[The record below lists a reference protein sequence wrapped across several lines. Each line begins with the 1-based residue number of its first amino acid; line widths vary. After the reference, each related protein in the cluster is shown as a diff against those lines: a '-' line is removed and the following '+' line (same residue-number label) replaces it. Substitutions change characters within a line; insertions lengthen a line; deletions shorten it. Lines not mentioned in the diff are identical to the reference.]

1 MFLQLWEFRR
11 PPRSEKSRRLICAP
25 KAKRKK
31 LRKMKSCRSQ
41 QKRPVNFQ
49 AARIQPARC
58 TALSIPHCRTKIVS
72 GGTKNAAQLI
82 RAATIDNIK
91 NGGYSFFV
99 EIRFAR
105 LRDSARDL
113 PNQLKPITS
122 NQFERAAKDFRF
134 RMVKAP
140 ANLATLGRP
149 PQKTPIFRVA
159 KRCGLSNLYKSTSRK
174 PPSYLP
180 THRREIEKIV
190 KFQLSPMK
198 STKEARI

>member
-1 MFLQLWEFRR
+1 MN
-11 PPRSEKSRRLICAP
+11 
-25 KAKRKK
+25 
-31 LRKMKSCRSQ
+31 SCRTRR
-41 QKRPVNFQ
+41 KRLANFLG
-49 AARIQPARC
+49 ARIQRDPCIARNIRIC
-58 TALSIPHCRTKIVS
+58 RMKTGLSATKI
-72 GGTKNAAQLI
+72 AARLT
-82 RAATIDNIK
+82 RAATIDTIK
-91 NGGYSFFV
+91 NGVCSSFGA
-99 EIRFAR
+99 IRFAR
-105 LRDSARDL
+105 LRDFAKDL